1 MKIIY
6 AIIHNPK
13 KSFQFTICLMTLSF
27 ASFFLSI
34 VISVLQNEHISMSQR
49 ALIYSRHKRGIVL
62 KAPTRSM
69 NNSLSV
75 GIITLWLVNLVF
87 LS

>member
-6 AIIHNPK
+6 SLVQNPK
-13 KSFQFTICLMTLSF
+13 KSFQFTLYLMMLSF

-34 VISVLQNEHISMSQR
+34 IISVLQNDHFISMNQR
-49 ALIYSRHKRGIVL
+49 TFMYSKPGRGIVL

-75 GIITLWLVNLVF
+75 GIITLWLVHVCF
-87 LS
+87 S